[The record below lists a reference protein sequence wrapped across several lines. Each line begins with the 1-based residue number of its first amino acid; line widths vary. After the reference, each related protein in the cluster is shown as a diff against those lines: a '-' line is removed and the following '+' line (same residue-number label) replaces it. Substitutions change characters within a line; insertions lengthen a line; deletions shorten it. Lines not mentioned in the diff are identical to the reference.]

1 MSDLRDPLAGLKPM
15 RPPLALRALV
25 LAAAREAAA
34 QRAPSLLDALYGDR
48 LLRLCAAGLAA
59 LVIANVL
66 VAGGGGTRTHIA
78 MPAVFAIDDAAIPGD
93 TGLTAAEQ
101 LDGLEPVLREACA
114 GSRG

>member
-1 MSDLRDPLAGLKPM
+1 MSDLRDPWAGLKPM
-15 RPPLALRALV
+15 RPPLELRALV
-25 LAAAREAAA
+25 LAAAREAAV
-34 QRAPSLLDALYGDR
+34 QPELSLLDALYGDR

-66 VAGGGGTRTHIA
+66 VAGGGGARTHIS
-78 MPAVFAIDDAAIPGD
+78 MPPVFVSDDGAIPGD

-101 LDGLEPVLREACA
+101 LDGLEPVLREAYA